1 MGAGGLFERVHG
13 SKGEHPRVSGPEME
27 PGHQHG
33 RGYLKLPRL
42 DKGMPGAKESR
53 LGPGTLPVVKME
65 LAVGEAGGD

>member
-1 MGAGGLFERVHG
+1 M
-13 SKGEHPRVSGPEME
+13 SGPEME

-33 RGYLKLPRL
+33 RGYLKHPRL
-42 DKGMPGAKESR
+42 DKGISGAKESR